1 MVSIPHLFNTPFF
14 PKILLLFISFILLL
28 FSYFAYPVVR
38 GDSIFFIPAAI
49 NVAQGKGLINELG
62 YLSLILDKFHGQ
74 DFIYYP
80 PLFPLILAKLSY
92 QPTLQGIYFSSA
104 IIAIFSLFLLYII
117 INIFRKKLAHAPDIK
132 FKGILSI
139 ILIGHSTGYITGNMR
154 PELLSKFIL
163 LTFIYLNIILFKRK
177 HFFIIVNAVLLGI
190 TLLIH
195 IYHALIF
202 ALLLAL
208 YYSIRFRCLEWLKYI
223 FTTAFI
229 SIMLFILGVMALSPF
244 GLLRN
249 LSGIYSH
256 IKLIQGINIHLEKI
270 SPNLFLGFNLLD
282 TGYFFY
288 LPIALLFLGIVIF
301 STYTYWDVIRTKSIF
316 LVILVLSIYL
326 IYIVPTLRE
335 FPYYL
340 YLMIPLI
347 YIGIFVFIFYFKLS
361 KFLFS
366 ITLFLLILPMGG
378 FLREVVLFPFFLTQ
392 GVSLEKA
399 RTDYALLRSQ
409 NTELIKND
417 EKIGITISLW
427 PLTYNFSE
435 LASDDMIKKTQLK
448 IPYFLKQQIYSGNS
462 ILKESY
468 NSCIL
473 IHNNFVNESTR
484 IFGIKLANNIPG
496 YSFATY
502 DCKKK

>member
-28 FSYFAYPVVR
+28 FSYFSYPIVR
-38 GDSIFFIPAAI
+38 GDSIFFIPTAI

-132 FKGILSI
+132 FNGILSI

-163 LTFIYLNIILFKRK
+163 LTFIYLNIVLFKRK

-208 YYSIRFRCLEWLKYI
+208 YYSIRFRWIEWLKYI
-223 FTTAFI
+223 FLTALTAITLFVLGITT
-229 SIMLFILGVMALSPF
+229 LSPF

-249 LSGIYSH
+249 LDGIYSH
-256 IKLIQGINIHLEKI
+256 IKLIQGINIYPEKI
-270 SPNLFLGFNLLD
+270 SPNLFFGFNLLD

-301 STYTYWDVIRTKSIF
+301 ITTTYWGKIRAKGIF
-316 LVILVLSIYL
+316 LVVLVLSIYL
-326 IYIVPTLRE
+326 IYIIPTLRE

-340 YLMIPLI
+340 YLIIPLM
-347 YIGIFVFIFYFKLS
+347 YVGIFVFIFYFKPV

-366 ITLFLLILPMGG
+366 IILILLILPMGG
-378 FLREVVLFPFFLTQ
+378 VLREVILFPFFLTQ

-399 RTDYALLRSQ
+399 RADYTLLRSQ
-409 NTELIKND
+409 DTESLKNN
-417 EKIGITISLW
+417 EKIGITVSLW

-435 LASDDMIKKTQLK
+435 LVSDDMLNKTQLK
-448 IPYFLKQQIYSGNS
+448 IPYFLKQQIYSGNN

-468 NSCIL
+468 NSCTL
-473 IHNNFVNESTR
+473 IYNNFVSGPVK
-484 IFGIKLANNIPG
+484 IFGIKLANNVPG

-502 DCKKK
+502 DCK